1 MKKLFSVLVILC
13 WLALPAQ
20 SQGFRQKPGPGVL
33 EAMKTGFITR
43 RLELS
48 PEEAQ
53 KFWPIYN
60 GYAAEVRRAYT
71 NYRSQRNGN
80 EIELEETLLNIR
92 KKYSI
97 EFLKAIPPPKIN
109 EFFRA
114 EKDFNTFVQRE
125 MQRRQM
131 QQRPYPAGPPSGPP
145 QEPPPGQ

>member
-1 MKKLFSVLVILC
+1 MILC
-13 WLALPAQ
+13 WLAPPAQ
-20 SQGFRQKPGPGVL
+20 SQGFRQRPGPGGL

-43 RLELS
+43 RLELT

-60 GYAAEVRRAYT
+60 GYAAELRQAYS

-80 EIELEETLLNIR
+80 EIGLEETLLSIK
-92 KKYSI
+92 KKYSV

-131 QQRPYPAGPPSGPP
+131 QRQPYPAGPPV
-145 QEPPPGQ
+145 PPPGQ

>member
-1 MKKLFSVLVILC
+1 MKKIFSVLVLLC

-20 SQGFRQKPGPGVL
+20 SQGFPQKPGPGGL

-43 RLELS
+43 RLELT

-60 GYAAEVRRAYT
+60 GYAAEMRQAHI
-71 NYRSQRNGN
+71 NYRSQRNGS
-80 EIELEETLLNIR
+80 EIALEEAILNIR

-97 EFLKAIPPPKIN
+97 EFLKAISPPKIN

-125 MQRRQM
+125 IQRRQM
-131 QQRPYPAGPPSGPP
+131 QQRPYPAGPPQG
-145 QEPPPGQ
+145 PPPGQ